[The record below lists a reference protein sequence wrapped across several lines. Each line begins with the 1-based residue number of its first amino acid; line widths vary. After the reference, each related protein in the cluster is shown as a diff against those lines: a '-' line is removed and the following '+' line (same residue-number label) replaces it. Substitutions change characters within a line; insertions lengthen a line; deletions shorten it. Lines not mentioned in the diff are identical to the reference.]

1 MMMKNRIR
9 LFLTC
14 FAILNTQCS
23 LAYNSNNRLVD
34 TYDTL
39 TIFDETQ
46 KQVGE
51 WKLTTFP
58 YIDGVSDWKFSTI
71 IVVDVESHL
80 TRHAV
85 SVSEHYLLQRDVS
98 PALQPN
104 TWRHC
109 RPLRQYH
116 MGKIHFAQLTIR
128 CLDYDK
134 QVRRLEI
141 ERNHYGPQL

>member
-1 MMMKNRIR
+1 MMTKNRIR

-14 FAILNTQCS
+14 FAMLNSQCA

-39 TIFDETQ
+39 TIFDESQ

-58 YIDGVSDWKFSTI
+58 YIDGVSHRKFSTI
-71 IVVDVESHL
+71 IVVDVEPHL
-80 TRHAV
+80 TRHVV
-85 SVSEHYLLQRDVS
+85 SISEHYLLQRDVS

-109 RPLRQYH
+109 RPFRQYH
-116 MGKIHFAQLTIR
+116 MGKIHFEQLTIR
-128 CLDYDK
+128 CLDHDK

-141 ERNHYGPQL
+141 ERNHY